1 MVDILIFVYENF
13 FASGIYPTHSVL
25 QNRLFAAGFREDEVE
40 ETLAWLENISPL
52 PPAERDPAPSTHAVC
67 QRSLDT
73 AEFER
78 IGAAG
83 WGFLAFLENNE
94 ILTAAQR
101 ELILSGVMSLDE
113 PEVDLERLK
122 LIVLMVLWR
131 QGYSLDALLVEELIH
146 YQDWILQ

>member
-40 ETLAWLENISPL
+40 ETLAWLEKISPL
-52 PPAERDPAPSTHAVC
+52 PPAERDSDLAHAVC
-67 QRSLDT
+67 QRCLEPS
-73 AEFER
+73 EFER

-83 WGFLAFLENNE
+83 WGFMAFLENNQ
-94 ILTAAQR
+94 ILSAAQR
-101 ELILSGVMSLDE
+101 ELILSGIMTLDE
-113 PEVDLERLK
+113 PEVDLDRLK

-131 QGYSLDALLVEELIH
+131 QGYSLEALLVEELIH

>member
-25 QNRLFAAGFREDEVE
+25 QNRLFAAGFSEDEVE

-52 PPAERDPAPSTHAVC
+52 TPADLDSDISHAVS
-67 QRSLDT
+67 QRCLEPT
-73 AEFER
+73 EFER

-83 WGFLAFLENNE
+83 WGFIAFLENNQ
-94 ILTAAQR
+94 ILSATQR
-101 ELILSGVMSLDE
+101 ELILSGIMALDE
-113 PEVDLERLK
+113 PEVDLDRLK

-131 QGYSLDALLVEELIH
+131 QGYSLEALLVEELIH

>member
-52 PPAERDPAPSTHAVC
+52 APADMGSDLSHTVS
-67 QRSLDT
+67 QRCLEPT
-73 AEFER
+73 EFER
-78 IGAAG
+78 IGATG
-83 WGFLAFLENNE
+83 WGFIAFLENNQ
-94 ILTAAQR
+94 ILSATQR
-101 ELILSGVMSLDE
+101 ELILSGIMALDE
-113 PEVDLERLK
+113 PEVDLDRLK

-131 QGYSLDALLVEELIH
+131 QGYSLEALLVEELIH